1 MELEVT
7 RVSSTRCAPVTED
20 EWISLSSTAYEH
32 YHSVAAAS
40 AAVTRTGVAPETW
53 FGKGKRGPVTARL
66 VVPLTSPGTG
76 VAHVTLR
83 APHDG

>member
-1 MELEVT
+1 MGPI
-7 RVSSTRCAPVTED
+7 SSQSARMTRCR
-20 EWISLSSTAYEH
+20 STTA
-32 YHSVAAAS
+32 AAAS

>member
-1 MELEVT
+1 MDQPFVRGLASSL
-7 RVSSTRCAPVTED
+7 RVSLTVFTTVSENSFAHCAA
-20 EWISLSSTAYEH
+20 LSY
-32 YHSVAAAS
+32 S
-40 AAVTRTGVAPETW
+40 AGTVTRTGVAPETW

-76 VAHVTLR
+76 VAHVTPR